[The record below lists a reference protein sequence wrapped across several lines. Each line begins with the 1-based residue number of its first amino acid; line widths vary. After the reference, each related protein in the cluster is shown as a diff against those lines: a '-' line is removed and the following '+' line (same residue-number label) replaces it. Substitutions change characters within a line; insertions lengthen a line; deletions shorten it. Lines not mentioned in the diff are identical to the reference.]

1 MKKTNWAVLTAA
13 LVVMATVPAS
23 AAKLTVN
30 GTLTNYWEY
39 EDSDLIPNGLL
50 QNMELE
56 VKLGIT
62 EGDMM
67 LKLQVPFKLDG
78 FQSSNDALKVAV
90 DDGWYLD
97 FTTNSLAASLSD
109 AKDDVHKFEAVGDPM
124 GLGNTLFDHVVYKDA
139 NGNINGNIVDDLK
152 NLSVSN
158 DNFFMSEYM
167 HDTGISIDYPN
178 YLIRTVDP
186 DILAKVSGNVGNF
199 DYTAY
204 YAKSD
209 LNRRYADKL
218 LYEDLLGNGNTY
230 GIDPT
235 LEDLHTFIL
244 RGTYGI
250 GDSVKIG
257 GIVTYLHY
265 GDNQINKVSTP
276 TDINYNIVNLG
287 LDVTGKIPVIGG
299 NFAVAGAATAQR
311 GLDDKFEY
319 IKDGHAFS
327 VELSEIPVSILKLG
341 VSFAGSQKNAF
352 SPLADRDSI
361 MHTPDTMKLGASVG
375 ATVDVQG
382 VALKLEFKDTLS
394 GKFFES
400 FDNNIA
406 KLTASVK
413 PSDKYSLAAG
423 LKNEYS
429 WNEGKDKKG
438 TTSTTSI
445 GLAAKG
451 NVNENLQINGD
462 VEFGF
467 GDEGTLIANAYAIYA
482 SELPAS
488 SYVQSSD
495 VKVAGLFGF
504 NGNNSDNNDDDLDDL
519 NDVFYKIYA
528 GFNSQIKDNVNANA
542 GFFLGR
548 SVLNV
553 KGPTKIVGS
562 VTAKYDITPALT
574 LSGTYTYRNWE
585 NNVLGSEDTDDI
597 TVEPSNHFAGIS
609 LALKAAEN
617 TFVKLSWGNDGLA
630 SASKLKYENIKP
642 WSYLEINPTS
652 RVMKTDRVRLDVSIG
667 F

>member
-13 LVVMATVPAS
+13 LVAMATVPAS

-39 EDSDLIPNGLL
+39 ENSDLIPNGLL
-50 QNMELE
+50 QNMELA

-67 LKLQVPFKLDG
+67 LKLQIPFKLDG
-78 FQSSNDALKVAV
+78 FQSSNSTLKVAV

-124 GLGNTLFDHVVYKDA
+124 GLGNTLFDQIIYK
-139 NGNINGNIVDDLK
+139 NEESKI
-152 NLSVSN
+152 VSN
-158 DNFFMSEYM
+158 GSISDSNFFVSELN
-167 HDTGISIDYPN
+167 HKLSLDLEFPN
-178 YLIRTVDP
+178 YRYVTVDP

-199 DYTAY
+199 DYLAY

-209 LNRRYADKL
+209 V
-218 LYEDLLGNGNTY
+218 YERNLDFN
-230 GIDPT
+230 
-235 LEDLHTFIL
+235 LEDPYSVGGLFYNYDDNDNKYPVSLLEDIHTFIL

-265 GDNQINKVSTP
+265 GDNSINEVSTP

-299 NFAVAGAATAQR
+299 NFAIAGAATAQR
-311 GLDDKFEY
+311 GLDNKFEY

-341 VSFAGSQKNAF
+341 VSFAGAQKNAF

-382 VALKLEFKDTLS
+382 VSLDLEFKDTLS

-423 LKNEYS
+423 IKNEYS
-429 WNEGKDKKG
+429 WNEGEDKKG

-504 NGNNSDNNDDDLDDL
+504 NGNNSDNNDEGL

-528 GFNSQIKDNVNANA
+528 GFNSQIKDNVDANA

-553 KGPTKIVGS
+553 DGPTKIVGS

-652 RVMKTDRVRLDVSIG
+652 RVMKTDRVRLDISIG

>member
-13 LVVMATVPAS
+13 LVAMATVPAS

-39 EDSDLIPNGLL
+39 ENSDLIPNGLL

-109 AKDDVHKFEAVGDPM
+109 AKDDVHKFEAVGDPI
-124 GLGNTLFDHVVYKDA
+124 GLGNTLFDQVIYK
-139 NGNINGNIVDDLK
+139 NIPDNNK
-152 NLSVSN
+152 LSVS
-158 DNFFMSEYM
+158 DENFIISEDFHRYSF
-167 HDTGISIDYPN
+167 DLEFPN
-178 YLIRTVDP
+178 YRIITVDP

-199 DYTAY
+199 DYLAY

-209 LNRRYADKL
+209 VNLRIPND
-218 LYEDLLGNGNTY
+218 EDPYSVGDIIYSDQDDEPLF
-230 GIDPT
+230 D
-235 LEDLHTFIL
+235 DLHTFIL

-265 GDNQINKVSTP
+265 GDNLIDNVATQTN
-276 TDINYNIVNLG
+276 INYNIVNLG

-299 NFAVAGAATAQR
+299 NFAIAGAATAQR
-311 GLDDKFEY
+311 GLDDTFEY

-327 VELSEIPVSILKLG
+327 VELSEIPISILKLG

-382 VALKLEFKDTLS
+382 VALELEFKDTLS

-400 FDNNIA
+400 FNNNIA

-423 LKNEYS
+423 LKNEYA
-429 WNEGKDKKG
+429 WDEVDGKKQ
-438 TTSTTSI
+438 TSSTTSI

-488 SYVQSSD
+488 KYVQSSD
-495 VKVAGLFGF
+495 IKVAGLFGF
-504 NGNNSDNNDDDLDDL
+504 NGNNSDNDEEGFNDI
-519 NDVFYKIYA
+519 FYKIYA
-528 GFNSQIKDNVNANA
+528 GFDSQIKDNVDANA

-553 KGPTKIVGS
+553 NGPTKVVGS

-585 NNVLGSEDTDDI
+585 INVLGSEDTDDS

-617 TFVKLSWGNDGLA
+617 TFIKLSWGNDGLA

>member
-13 LVVMATVPAS
+13 LVAMATVPAS

-50 QNMELE
+50 QNMELA

-78 FQSSNDALKVAV
+78 FQSSNSTLKVAV

-124 GLGNTLFDHVVYKDA
+124 GLGNTLFDQIIYK
-139 NGNINGNIVDDLK
+139 NGEGKTIIGDSVSDLNFWDSENLH
-152 NLSVSN
+152 NLSL
-158 DNFFMSEYM
+158 DLEF
-167 HDTGISIDYPN
+167 PN
-178 YLIRTVDP
+178 SRWYTVDP
-186 DILAKVSGNVGNF
+186 DILAKVSGNVGSF
-199 DYTAY
+199 DYLAY
-204 YAKSD
+204 YAKSK
-209 LNRRYADKL
+209 LNERDFDYK
-218 LYEDLLGNGNTY
+218 
-230 GIDPT
+230 
-235 LEDLHTFIL
+235 LEDPYGVGDIIGSSEDFHTFIL

-250 GDSVKIG
+250 GDDIKIG
-257 GIVTYLHY
+257 GTVTYLHY
-265 GDNQINKVSTP
+265 GDNLIDDVATQ

-299 NFAVAGAATAQR
+299 NFAIAGAATAQR
-311 GLDDKFEY
+311 GLDDTFEY

-382 VALKLEFKDTLS
+382 VALELEFKDTLS
-394 GKFFES
+394 GDFFKS
-400 FDNNIA
+400 FNNNIA

-423 LKNEYS
+423 LKNEYA
-429 WNEGKDKKG
+429 WDEVDGKKQ
-438 TTSTTSI
+438 TSSTTSI

-488 SYVQSSD
+488 KYVQSSD
-495 VKVAGLFGF
+495 IKVAGLFGF
-504 NGNNSDNNDDDLDDL
+504 NGNNSDNDEEGFNDI
-519 NDVFYKIYA
+519 FYKIYA
-528 GFNSQIKDNVNANA
+528 GFDSQIKDNVDANA

-553 KGPTKIVGS
+553 NGPTKVVGS

-585 NNVLGSEDTDDI
+585 INVLGSEDTDDS

-617 TFVKLSWGNDGLA
+617 TFIKLSWGNDGLA

>member
-13 LVVMATVPAS
+13 LVAMATVPAS

-39 EDSDLIPNGLL
+39 ENSDLIPNGLL

-67 LKLQVPFKLDG
+67 LNLQVPFKLDG

-90 DDGWYLD
+90 NDGWYLD

-124 GLGNTLFDHVVYKDA
+124 GLGNTLFDQIAYKDGE
-139 NGNINGNIVDDLK
+139 GNTKIGP
-152 NLSVSN
+152 SVS
-158 DNFFMSEYM
+158 DLNFEDSEFL
-167 HDTGISIDYPN
+167 HESGLELEFPN
-178 YLIRTVDP
+178 ALYYTVDP
-186 DILAKVSGNVGNF
+186 DILAKVSGQAGNF
-199 DYTAY
+199 DYLAY

-209 LNRRYADKL
+209 VNERDFDL
-218 LYEDLLGNGNTY
+218 EDPYSIGSIYSEPVL
-230 GIDPT
+230 D
-235 LEDLHTFIL
+235 DLHTFIL

-265 GDNQINKVSTP
+265 GDNIIDNVASQ

-299 NFAVAGAATAQR
+299 NFAIAGAATAQR
-311 GLDDKFEY
+311 GLDEKFEY

-382 VALKLEFKDTLS
+382 VALNLEFKDTLS
-394 GKFFES
+394 GTFFKE
-400 FDNNIA
+400 FNNNVA
-406 KLTASVK
+406 KLTATVK
-413 PSDKYSLAAG
+413 PSDKYSVAAG
-423 LKNEYS
+423 LKNEYA
-429 WNEGKDKKG
+429 WDEVDGKKQ
-438 TTSTTSI
+438 TSSTTSI
-445 GLAAKG
+445 GLVAKG
-451 NVNENLQINGD
+451 NVNEKLQINGD

-488 SYVQSSD
+488 KHVQSSD

-504 NGNNSDNNDDDLDDL
+504 NGNNSDNEGL

-528 GFNSQIKDNVNANA
+528 GFDSQIKDNVDANA

-553 KGPTKIVGS
+553 NGPTKIVGS

-585 NNVLGSEDTDDI
+585 EDILGSDDTDDTI
-597 TVEPSNHFAGIS
+597 VEPSNHFAGIS

-652 RVMKTDRVRLDVSIG
+652 RVMKTDRVRLDISIG

>member
-13 LVVMATVPAS
+13 LVAMATVPAS

-39 EDSDLIPNGLL
+39 ENSDLIPNGLL

-78 FQSSNDALKVAV
+78 FQSSSDALKVAV

-109 AKDDVHKFEAVGDPM
+109 TKDDVHKFEAVGDPM
-124 GLGNTLFDHVVYKDA
+124 GLGNTLFDQIIYKNEEDKTVSHGCISDSNFIA
-139 NGNINGNIVDDLK
+139 SELMHE
-152 NLSVSN
+152 LSL
-158 DNFFMSEYM
+158 DSEF
-167 HDTGISIDYPN
+167 PN
-178 YLIRTVDP
+178 HQRLTVDP
-186 DILAKVSGNVGNF
+186 DILAKVSGNVGSF
-199 DYTAY
+199 DYLAY

-209 LNRRYADKL
+209 VNRRGLDSRL
-218 LYEDLLGNGNTY
+218 EDPY
-230 GIDPT
+230 GVGTIVDSD
-235 LEDLHTFIL
+235 LSDLHTFIL

-265 GDNQINKVSTP
+265 GDNLIDDVATQ

-299 NFAVAGAATAQR
+299 NFAIAGAATAQR
-311 GLDDKFEY
+311 GLDDTFEY

-382 VALKLEFKDTLS
+382 VALELEFKDTLS
-394 GKFFES
+394 GDFFKS
-400 FDNNIA
+400 FNNNIA

-423 LKNEYS
+423 LKNEYA
-429 WNEGKDKKG
+429 WDEVDGKKQ
-438 TTSTTSI
+438 TSSTTSI

-488 SYVQSSD
+488 KYVQSSD
-495 VKVAGLFGF
+495 IKVAGLFGF
-504 NGNNSDNNDDDLDDL
+504 NGNNSDNDEEGFNDI
-519 NDVFYKIYA
+519 FYKIYA
-528 GFNSQIKDNVNANA
+528 GFDSQIKDNVDANA

-553 KGPTKIVGS
+553 NGPTKVVGS

-585 NNVLGSEDTDDI
+585 INVLGSEDTDDS

>member
-13 LVVMATVPAS
+13 LVAMATVPAS

-50 QNMELE
+50 QNMELA

-78 FQSSNDALKVAV
+78 FQSSNSTLKVAV

-124 GLGNTLFDHVVYKDA
+124 GLGNTLFDRIIYK
-139 NGNINGNIVDDLK
+139 NEEGKI
-152 NLSVSN
+152 VSN
-158 DNFFMSEYM
+158 GSISDVNFFVSELSRKLSL
-167 HDTGISIDYPN
+167 DLEFPN
-178 YLIRTVDP
+178 YRYVTVDP

-199 DYTAY
+199 DYLAY

-209 LNRRYADKL
+209 VYERKL
-218 LYEDLLGNGNTY
+218 DFNLEDPYSVGGLFYDYDDNDNKYPVSL
-230 GIDPT
+230 

-265 GDNQINKVSTP
+265 GDNSINEVSTP

-299 NFAVAGAATAQR
+299 NFAIAGAATAQR
-311 GLDDKFEY
+311 GLNNKFEY

-327 VELSEIPVSILKLG
+327 VELSEIPVNILKLG
-341 VSFAGSQKNAF
+341 VSFAGAQKNAF

-382 VALKLEFKDTLS
+382 VALELEFKDTLS

-429 WNEGKDKKG
+429 WNEGEDKKG

-451 NVNENLQINGD
+451 SVNENLQINGD

-504 NGNNSDNNDDDLDDL
+504 NGNNSDNNDEVL

-553 KGPTKIVGS
+553 NGPTKIVGS

-585 NNVLGSEDTDDI
+585 SNDLGSDDSGYTI
-597 TVEPSNHFAGIS
+597 NDLSNHFAGIS